1 MIPFEHAVKLQ
12 TSIGLP
18 FFQDLDDLDDFGHRQ
33 KVTKTLV
40 VIEIWTTWTTWTISF
55 YCREKN
61 KILQE
66 VGHALE
72 AQLRHWSTV
81 LVKCE

>member
-1 MIPFEHAVKLQ
+1 MIPFEHTLKLQ
-12 TSIGLP
+12 TPIGRP
-18 FFQDLDDLDDFGHRQ
+18 FFQDLDDLHDFGQRQ
-33 KVTKTLV
+33 KITKTPV

-55 YCREKN
+55 YCREEN

-66 VGHALE
+66 VAHALE
-72 AQLRHWSTV
+72 AQLRNWSTV